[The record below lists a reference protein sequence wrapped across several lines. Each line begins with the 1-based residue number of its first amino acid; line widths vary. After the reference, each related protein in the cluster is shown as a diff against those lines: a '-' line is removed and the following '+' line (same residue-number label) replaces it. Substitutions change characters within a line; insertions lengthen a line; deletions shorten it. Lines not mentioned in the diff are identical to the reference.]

1 MFNKNRFSKI
11 VFLEKENSL
20 LRSEIQNKQHAIQKL
35 LKHNTTLMESINTNV
50 ALPTQNE
57 NDFIKSVRN
66 GKENKDLKLS
76 RMIETSE
83 LISSSHAKMRDPQ
96 KR

>member
-1 MFNKNRFSKI
+1 
-11 VFLEKENSL
+11 
-20 LRSEIQNKQHAIQKL
+20 
-35 LKHNTTLMESINTNV
+35 MESINTNL
-50 ALPTQNE
+50 ALPTQNK

-96 KR
+96 NR